1 MKTMAVV
8 GSMVIA
14 VIFLQVATP
23 FSKTVDVNVLCN
35 KNKFTINEADV
46 ATSTRNR
53 LLDRLVANTV
63 SNNQAAKSSRF
74 CTNQKG
80 RGKKGTTIFGLAT
93 CTKSTPKQCSTCL
106 SAARGLIKD
115 KCINVIG
122 GQVNLKF
129 NPPCSMRFE
138 NTKFC

>member
-63 SNNQAAKSSRF
+63 SNS
-74 CTNQKG
+74 

>member
-1 MKTMAVV
+1 MAVV

-14 VIFLQVATP
+14 VIFLQVATT

-35 KNKFTINEADV
+35 KNKFSSNEADV

-53 LLDRLVANTV
+53 LLDRL
-63 SNNQAAKSSRF
+63 AAKSSRF

-106 SAARGLIKD
+106 SAARDLIKD
-115 KCINVIG
+115 NCKNVIG
-122 GQVNLKF
+122 GQVNLKILSCMF
-129 NPPCSMRFE
+129 KEPDPLSHSFII
-138 NTKFC
+138 FSL